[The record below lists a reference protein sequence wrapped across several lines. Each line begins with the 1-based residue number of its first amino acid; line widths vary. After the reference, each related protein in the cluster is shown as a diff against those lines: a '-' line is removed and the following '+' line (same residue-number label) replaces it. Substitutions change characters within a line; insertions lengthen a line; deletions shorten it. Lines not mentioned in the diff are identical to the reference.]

1 MASSTERF
9 VSRWG
14 LIASL
19 LGMAIGAGNI
29 WRFPRV
35 AAANGGGAFLIPWV
49 LFLFLW
55 SLPLMLMEFGMG
67 RATRRGPVGA
77 FRALLGRLGVI
88 PGVFVAFCTS
98 GILFYYAVVTG
109 WCAYYVVHLT
119 LDFGAVSSDAAGRWA
134 SLSRGSYTGLAFH
147 AVALGGGLL
156 IVAGGVAKGLERMN
170 KLLIPLLFVL
180 LVIAAVAGI
189 SLPGG
194 TRGLEYLFHVD
205 PARLAHH
212 QTWLEALSQSAWSTG
227 AGWGLILTYAVY
239 TSRRED
245 VMLNSLVAGVGNNAA
260 SLLAALAILPA
271 VFALAGPGEAEQAL
285 SGNTGLLFVWM
296 PQLFAKLAGGQ
307 ALAVVFFLGVTV
319 AALSSMLAMLEMA
332 TRVMMDFGLSRLK
345 AVAVVGGLG
354 LAAGAPSAW
363 SLAVFDNQDWVWGLG
378 LMVSGA
384 LFTVAALRYGVRRFR
399 EDFLRA
405 SPGNWK
411 VGRWFEI
418 LVVALLPLEFIAL
431 IVWWFWGAI
440 RDAKTTREWLSPFET
455 FSVGTCLLQWT
466 AVLVVGAIL
475 SGWIHRRLRRNDPLD
490 PVDPVKP
497 GESVDPAR
505 IAQPAEGAAA
515 LPGSPAG
522 GASATTREGTAG
534 PEGSP

>member
-1 MASSTERF
+1 
-9 VSRWG
+9 
-14 LIASL
+14 
-19 LGMAIGAGNI
+19 
-29 WRFPRV
+29 
-35 AAANGGGAFLIPWV
+35 
-49 LFLFLW
+49 
-55 SLPLMLMEFGMG
+55 MLMEFGMG

-119 LDFGAVSSDAAGRWA
+119 LEFGAVSGDAAGRWA
-134 SLSRGSYTGLAFH
+134 SLSHGSYTALAFH
-147 AVALGGGLL
+147 AVALGAGLL

-296 PQLFAKLAGGQ
+296 PQLFAKMAGGQ
-307 ALAVVFFLGVTV
+307 ALAVVFFLGVAV

-363 SLAVFDNQDWVWGLG
+363 SLEVFNNQDWVWGLG

-418 LVVALLPLEFIAL
+418 VVVALLPLEFIAL

-440 RDAKTTREWLSPFET
+440 RDAKTTGEWLSPFET
-455 FSVGTCLLQWT
+455 FSVGTCLLQWSV
-466 AVLVVGAIL
+466 VLVVGAIL
-475 SGWIHRRLRRNDPLD
+475 SGWIHRRLRRNDPVD
-490 PVDPVKP
+490 PVDPVDPP
-497 GESVDPAR
+497 GT
-505 IAQPAEGAAA
+505 AQPGAGAAP
-515 LPGSPAG
+515 LPGAPAG
-522 GASATTREGTAG
+522 GASSTTREGTAG
-534 PEGSP
+534 PEDSP